1 MLLDGGAVFGGDTRL
16 AYYGVQAVQA
26 AEGVEVALADP
37 AGVGNQIAR
46 IDLAKGELLDAALV
60 HVGRGHVAVQ
70 NTVGADKRRIDA
82 QRAQGILG
90 RGPHKGGGA
99 AAVHAAHQAQL
110 AILARLE
117 QAKGRKRI
125 GHIDESQ
132 LVGDSE
138 SANAISR
145 RLRSLSQ
152 LDTQSKPPLKGVVCS

>member
-1 MLLDGGAVFGGDTRL
+1 M
-16 AYYGVQAVQA
+16 YPP
-26 AEGVEVALADP
+26 ADP

-152 LDTQSKPPLKGVVCS
+152 LDTQRNTAPQLNKLQGRTIHRRINDGVSAGII